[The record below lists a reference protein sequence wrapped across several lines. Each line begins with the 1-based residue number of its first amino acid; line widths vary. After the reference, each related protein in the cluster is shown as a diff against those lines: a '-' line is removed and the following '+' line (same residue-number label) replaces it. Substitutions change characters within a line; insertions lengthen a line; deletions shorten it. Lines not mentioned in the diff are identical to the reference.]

1 MATNPIVKL
10 YITSPTPIVSEGQ
23 VARFDIRAENLNSG
37 TVVPYQIFG
46 IGKDD
51 LINTAQITGNVT
63 FVATGITNESN
74 ANVTLSIAEDF
85 VTEGQESIFLLL
97 QPTFP
102 YSLEISSTVSIQ
114 DTSINVDPIYNISVD
129 KTTVIE
135 GESVTF
141 TLTTYNVPAGSVI
154 PWGIVPVSGD
164 ITVSDFSNVTA
175 LTGYFPPTVSIG
187 NANVASFILTTRDDF
202 IFEQTETFYLT
213 VLNNVA
219 SSQNIRIID
228 SGNTL
233 ITADNTFTGNITI
246 KFLDKARLAANIG
259 SIDVG
264 KSFWDGTTGLLSED
278 MVLQGKLPYGN
289 EDTLAF
295 YHPFSYVIRSTKSIE
310 EWRDSIKT
318 LLHPAGLTIFSEINN
333 ETLPNSVLSLSPKSV
348 EDSTTGVIDIVSV
361 SNDISSSSNSFTVDS
376 VTF

>member
-1 MATNPIVKL
+1 MATTPIVKL
-10 YITSPTPIVSEGQ
+10 YITSPNPIVSEGQ
-23 VARFDIRAENLNSG
+23 VARFDLRAENLSSG

-46 IGKDD
+46 IQQGD
-51 LINTAQITGNVT
+51 LIGAAQTTGSVT
-63 FVATGITNESN
+63 FVATGIPNESN
-74 ANVTLSIAEDF
+74 ANVTLSITEDF
-85 VTEGQESIFLLL
+85 VTEGPESIFLIL
-97 QPTFP
+97 QPSFP
-102 YSLEISSTVSIQ
+102 YSLEISSTVTIQ

-135 GESVTF
+135 GGSVTF
-141 TLTTYNVPAGSVI
+141 TLTTYNVPAGSII
-154 PWGIVPVSGD
+154 PWELVPVSGD
-164 ITVSDFSNVTA
+164 ITISDFSNIKA
-175 LTGYFPPTVSIG
+175 LTGYFPPTVG
-187 NANVASFILTTRDDF
+187 VGDANVASFIVTTRDDF

-213 VLNNVA
+213 LLNSAA
-219 SSQNIRIID
+219 SSQIVRIID

-233 ITADNTFTGNITI
+233 ITSDNTFTGNISI
-246 KFLDKARLAANIG
+246 KFLDKAVLAANIG
-259 SIDVG
+259 SISSG

-278 MVLQGKLPYGN
+278 MVLQGKLPFGN

-310 EWRDSIKT
+310 EWRDSIKN

-333 ETLPNSVLSLSPKSV
+333 ETLPNSVLSLTPKSV

>member
-23 VARFDIRAENLNSG
+23 VARFDLRAENLNSG

-46 IGKDD
+46 IQQGD
-51 LINTAQITGNVT
+51 LIGAGQTAGSVT
-63 FVATGITNESN
+63 FVATGIPNESN
-74 ANVTLSIAEDF
+74 ANITLAITEDF
-85 VTEGQESIFLLL
+85 VTEGQESIFLIL

-102 YSLEISSTVSIQ
+102 YSLEISSTVTIQ

-135 GESVTF
+135 GGSVIF
-141 TLTTYNVPAGSVI
+141 TLTTYNVPAGSII

-164 ITVSDFSNVTA
+164 ITVSDFLNVAA

-187 NANVASFILTTRDDF
+187 DANVASFIVTTRDDF

-213 VLNNVA
+213 LLNASA
-219 SSQNIRIID
+219 SSQTVRIID

-233 ITADNTFTGNITI
+233 ITTDNTFTGNISI

-259 SIDVG
+259 SISLG

-333 ETLPNSVLSLSPKSV
+333 ETLPNSVLSVSPKSV
-348 EDSTTGVIDIVSV
+348 DDSTIDVVDIVSV
-361 SNDISSSSNSFTVDS
+361 NNNISSSSNSFTVDS
-376 VTF
+376 ITF

>member
-1 MATNPIVKL
+1 MATTPIVKL
-10 YITSPTPIVSEGQ
+10 YITSPNPIVSEGQ
-23 VARFDIRAENLNSG
+23 VARFDLRAENLSSG

-46 IGKDD
+46 IQQGD
-51 LINTAQITGNVT
+51 LIGAAQTTGSVT
-63 FVATGITNESN
+63 FVATGIPNESN
-74 ANVTLSIAEDF
+74 ANVTLSITEDF
-85 VTEGQESIFLLL
+85 VTEGPESIFLIL
-97 QPTFP
+97 QPSFP
-102 YSLEISSTVSIQ
+102 YSLEISSTVTIQ

-135 GESVTF
+135 GGSVTF
-141 TLTTYNVPAGSVI
+141 TLTTYNVPAGSII
-154 PWGIVPVSGD
+154 PWELVPVSGD
-164 ITVSDFSNVTA
+164 ITISDFSNIKA
-175 LTGYFPPTVSIG
+175 LTGYFPPTVG
-187 NANVASFILTTRDDF
+187 VGDANVASFIVTTRDDF
-202 IFEQTETFYLT
+202 IFEQTETFYLAL
-213 VLNNVA
+213 LNNAA
-219 SSQNIRIID
+219 SSQIVRIID

-233 ITADNTFTGNITI
+233 ITSDNTFTGNISI
-246 KFLDKARLAANIG
+246 KFLDKAILAANIG
-259 SIDVG
+259 SISSG

-278 MVLQGKLPYGN
+278 MVLQGKLPFGN

-310 EWRDSIKT
+310 EWRDSIKN